1 MSGFKKLKQ
10 TDKLVL
16 KQRGGVVVFL
26 ESGEDFEIV
35 HKRWFFNE
43 GQDIWF
49 QPADG
54 YELGTGGGGCK
65 AVIALVTEA
74 RAYGI
79 NAFGLVDRDVL
90 LSDQNWPLWWQELD
104 QIFLSARPYGDHIRV
119 LLRWE
124 LENYLLDPDAMRIEA
139 NDAALTSRHT
149 AESVLTSCFECVD
162 ELKDRT
168 SATVAAK
175 EANLPS
181 LEPGFGC
188 NPVQH
193 GSDLTTALQGT
204 LSKKGH
210 PDAAKAMSTARQKI
224 DKFDSPAAPPRKR
237 WEHLMRMLDGKAALK
252 YISHRTG
259 IRFDERRAG
268 LARQMY
274 QRGTIPAEILGY
286 IEDFKNA
293 A

>member
-10 TDKLVL
+10 TDKLVF

-65 AVIALVTEA
+65 AVIGLVAEA

-90 LSDQNWPLWWQELD
+90 LSDQNWPLWWQEHD
-104 QIFLSARPYGDHIRV
+104 QSFLSARPYGDHIRV

-139 NDAALTSRHT
+139 NDEKMTSKHT
-149 AESVLTSCFECVD
+149 AESILTSCLECAN
-162 ELKDRT
+162 EMKDR
-168 SATVAAK
+168 AAANVAARA
-175 EANLPS
+175 ANLPA
-181 LEPGFGC
+181 LATGFGC
-188 NPVQH
+188 NP
-193 GSDLTTALQGT
+193 LQGGAELTSALLKT
-204 LSKKGH
+204 LSKQGLCGAA
-210 PDAAKAMSTARQKI
+210 DAMTAARHRI
-224 DKFDSPAAPPRKR
+224 DQFDAPTALPRRR
-237 WEHLMRMLDGKAALK
+237 WEHLLRMLDGKAALK
-252 YISHRTG
+252 YISHKTG
-259 IRFDERRAG
+259 IKFDERRAG
-268 LARQMY
+268 LARRMY
-274 QRGTIPAEILGY
+274 ECGTVPAEIRGY
-286 IEDFKNA
+286 IEQFKNA

>member
-65 AVIALVTEA
+65 AVIVLVTEA
-74 RAYGI
+74 KAYGI

-90 LSDQNWPLWWQELD
+90 LSDQNWPLWWQEHD

-124 LENYLLDPDAMRIEA
+124 LENYLLEPDAMSIEA
-139 NDAALTSRHT
+139 NDERMTSTHT
-149 AESVLTSCFECVD
+149 AASILTSCLECANVIWYPKNGRHEVWYFDLVEVGD
-162 ELKDRT
+162 EESESELPGGV
-168 SATVAAK
+168 SEGCGAT
-175 EANLPS
+175 
-181 LEPGFGC
+181 GG
-188 NPVQH
+188 
-193 GSDLTTALQGT
+193 
-204 LSKKGH
+204 
-210 PDAAKAMSTARQKI
+210 
-224 DKFDSPAAPPRKR
+224 
-237 WEHLMRMLDGKAALK
+237 
-252 YISHRTG
+252 
-259 IRFDERRAG
+259 
-268 LARQMY
+268 
-274 QRGTIPAEILGY
+274 
-286 IEDFKNA
+286 
-293 A
+293 